1 MSEASKQ
8 EVLLNDLSI
17 IQSQVEILANRCR
30 ELTENN
36 LELEGKINELK
47 KDKILLTEKISKL
60 EAELKYLKEKSGNG
74 LFSSLEDK
82 DKEELKKNI
91 KEIIKKIDCHLS
103 AEYAG

>member
-60 EAELKYLKEKSGNG
+60 EAELKSLKEKSGNG

-91 KEIIKKIDCHLS
+91 NELITKIDFHLS
-103 AEYAG
+103 AE